1 MQNEI
6 TISLLI
12 IYLAGLVTVGVIS
25 SKKIKDKEGFFI
37 AGRSLGILPLTA
49 TITATVV
56 GGSATIA
63 TAKLVYLNGLP
74 ALWLDIGSALGLI
87 ILSLTLAKMVRKTR
101 LFSLAEIVGH
111 LFNQKVRNVAA
122 VLIILTQIAWIS
134 LLIQGTSVILTV
146 LLPIDY
152 TYVLISITIIFIFY
166 TLLGG
171 QFAVVYT
178 DIIQFIVMIVGI
190 CILAA
195 PLLFIKS
202 APFVGNISTNHL
214 SFPINQNLGF
224 LPVLSFFFMMLM
236 PNIVGPDIYSK
247 LLSAKDE
254 KTARYATF
262 LSGILRIIFAISIA
276 LIALSAII
284 LVPGLSQ
291 AEAAF
296 ALPKAILTLGPVLSG
311 IILAAFVSVMLSSA
325 DSVLIS
331 AGTILSVDIFKKK
344 NIKISRIGII
354 CFGLIALVL
363 AFYFNDIVQTL
374 QLAYTVFTAGLT
386 LPIIFGFY
394 KQKTKVTSSGA
405 LLSLILGG
413 SISLIWFFMKNPYGI
428 DAVIIGLIISILP
441 LILLRK
447 SQNERANT
455 T

>member
-1 MQNEI
+1 MYNEL
-6 TISLLI
+6 TISLLLV
-12 IYLAGLVTVGVIS
+12 YLAVLITIGLLS
-25 SKKIKDKEGFFI
+25 SKKVKDAKGFFI
-37 AGRSLGILPLTA
+37 AGRSLGTLPLTA

-74 ALWLDIGSALGLI
+74 ALWLDIGAALGLI

-111 LFNQKVRNVAA
+111 LFNKKVRNVAA

-134 LLIQGTSVILTV
+134 LLIQGTSAILAV

-152 TYVLISITIIFIFY
+152 TAVLIFITIIFIAY
-166 TLLGG
+166 TLIGG

-178 DIIQFIVMIVGI
+178 DIVQFIVMIIGV

-195 PLLFIKS
+195 PLLFIKT
-202 APFVGNISTNHL
+202 APFIGDISTNHL
-214 SFPINQNLGF
+214 SFPINQNLGL

-247 LLSAKDE
+247 ILSAKDE
-254 KTARYATF
+254 KTAKFATF
-262 LSGILRIIFAISIA
+262 FSGIFRIIFAVSIT

-284 LVPGLSQ
+284 LVPGLSN
-291 AEAAF
+291 AEAVF
-296 ALPKAILTLGPVLSG
+296 ALPKAILTLGPVLAG

-331 AGTILSVDIFKKK
+331 AGTVLSVDIFKKK
-344 NIKISRIGII
+344 NIKISRMGIV
-354 CFGLIALVL
+354 CFGLVALVL

-374 QLAYTVFTAGLT
+374 QLAYTIFTAGLT

-394 KQKTKVTSSGA
+394 KQKTKVTSNGA
-405 LLSLILGG
+405 FFSLLLGG
-413 SISLIWFFMKNPYGI
+413 SISLIWFFLNNPYGI
-428 DAVIIGLIISILP
+428 DAVIIGLIVSLIPL
-441 LILLRK
+441 LILRE
-447 SQNERANT
+447 SVNERNNPT
-455 T
+455 

>member
-1 MQNEI
+1 MNNEL

-12 IYLAGLVTVGVIS
+12 IYLVGLVAVGLLS
-25 SKKIKDKEGFFI
+25 SRKVKDAKGFFI
-37 AGRSLGILPLTA
+37 ADRSLGIFPLTA

-74 ALWLDIGSALGLI
+74 ALWLDIGAACGLI
-87 ILSLTLAKMVRKTR
+87 ILSLTLAKIVRKTN

-111 LFNQKVRNVAA
+111 LFNQRVRNVAA

-134 LLIQGTSVILTV
+134 LLIQGTSAILTV

-152 TYVLISITIIFIFY
+152 TSVLILITIIFIVY

-178 DIIQFIVMIVGI
+178 DIVQFIVMIIGV

-202 APFVGNISTNHL
+202 APLIGNISANHL

-224 LPVLSFFFMMLM
+224 LPVVSFFFMMLM

-247 LLSAKDE
+247 ILSAKDE
-254 KTARYATF
+254 KTAKYATF
-262 LSGILRIIFAISIA
+262 LSGILRIVFAISIA

-291 AEAAF
+291 LEAVF
-296 ALPKAILTLGPVLSG
+296 ALPKAILTLGPVLAG

-331 AGTILSVDIFKKK
+331 AGTIFSVDIFKKK
-344 NIKISRIGII
+344 NIRISRIGII
-354 CFGLIALVL
+354 CFGLVALVL

-374 QLAYTVFTAGLT
+374 QLAYTVFTSGLT

-394 KQKTKVTSSGA
+394 KQKTRVTSGGA

-413 SISLIWFFMKNPYGI
+413 SISLIWFFMNNPYGI
-428 DAVIIGLIISILP
+428 DAVIIGLLASILP
-441 LILLRK
+441 LFLLRGSK
-447 SQNERANT
+447 NERENNT
-455 T
+455 

>member
-1 MQNEI
+1 MYNEL
-6 TISLLI
+6 TISLLLV
-12 IYLAGLVTVGVIS
+12 YLAALMTIGLLS
-25 SKKIKDKEGFFI
+25 SKKVKDAKGFFI
-37 AGRSLGILPLTA
+37 AGRSLGFLPLTA

-74 ALWLDIGSALGLI
+74 ALWLDIGAALGLI
-87 ILSLTLAKMVRKTR
+87 ILSLTLAKMVRKTK

-111 LFNQKVRNVAA
+111 LFNKKVRNVAA

-134 LLIQGTSVILTV
+134 LLIQGTSAILTV
-146 LLPIDY
+146 LVPIDY
-152 TYVLISITIIFIFY
+152 TSVLIFITIIFIAY
-166 TLLGG
+166 TLIGG

-178 DIIQFIVMIVGI
+178 DIVQFIVMIIGV

-195 PLLFIKS
+195 PLLFLKT
-202 APFVGNISTNHL
+202 APFIGDISTNHL
-214 SFPINQNLGF
+214 SFPINQNLGL

-247 LLSAKDE
+247 ILSAKDE
-254 KTARYATF
+254 KTAKFATF
-262 LSGILRIIFAISIA
+262 FSGIFRIIFAISIT

-291 AEAAF
+291 AEAVF
-296 ALPKAILTLGPVLSG
+296 ALPKAILTLGPVLAG

-331 AGTILSVDIFKKK
+331 ASTILSVDIFKKK
-344 NIKISRIGII
+344 NIKISRVGII
-354 CFGLIALVL
+354 CFGLVALVL

-374 QLAYTVFTAGLT
+374 QLAYTIFTAGLT

-394 KQKTKVTSSGA
+394 KQKTKVTSNGA
-405 LLSLILGG
+405 FFSLLLGG
-413 SISLIWFFMKNPYGI
+413 SISLIWFFLNNPYGI
-428 DAVIIGLIISILP
+428 DAVIIGLIVSLLP
-441 LILLRK
+441 LLILRE
-447 SQNERANT
+447 STNERNNPA
-455 T
+455 

>member
-1 MQNEI
+1 MYNEI

-12 IYLAGLVTVGVIS
+12 LYLSLLIAIGLFS
-25 SKKIKDKEGFFI
+25 SRKVKDAKGFFI
-37 AGRSLGILPLTA
+37 AGRSLGTLPLTA

-74 ALWLDIGSALGLI
+74 ALWLDIGAALGLI
-87 ILSLTLAKMVRKTR
+87 ILSLTLAKLVRETR

-111 LFNQKVRNVAA
+111 LFNQRVRNVAA

-134 LLIQGTSVILTV
+134 LLIQGTSAILTV

-152 TYVLISITIIFIFY
+152 SSVLILITIIFISY

-178 DIIQFIVMIVGI
+178 DIVQFIVMIVGV

-195 PLLFIKS
+195 PLLFINS
-202 APFVGNISTNHL
+202 APFIGDISANHL
-214 SFPINQNLGF
+214 SFPINQNLGL
-224 LPVLSFFFMMLM
+224 LPILSFFFMMIM
-236 PNIVGPDIYSK
+236 PHIVGPDIYSK

-254 KTARYATF
+254 KTAKFATF
-262 LSGILRIIFAISIA
+262 LSGIFRIIFAISIA

-284 LVPGLSQ
+284 LVPNLAN
-291 AEAAF
+291 AEAVF
-296 ALPKAILTLGPVLSG
+296 ALPKAILTLGPVLAG

-325 DSVLIS
+325 DSILIS
-331 AGTILSVDIFKKK
+331 SGTILTVDIFKEK
-344 NIKISRIGII
+344 NINISRVGII
-354 CFGLIALVL
+354 CIGTVALVL

-394 KQKTKVTSSGA
+394 KEKTKVTARGA

-413 SISLIWFFMKNPYGI
+413 LISLIWFFMNNPYGV
-428 DAVIIGLIISILP
+428 DAVIIGLLVSIFP
-441 LILLRK
+441 LVLLRESK
-447 SQNERANT
+447 NETRNIK
-455 T
+455 

>member
-1 MQNEI
+1 MHLDIAINPI
-6 TISLLI
+6 LAIGILI
-12 IYLAGLVTVGVIS
+12 IIGYFGGIAANKIKFPRISGYICIGMLLGVSFLNVIS
-25 SKKIKDKEGFFI
+25 QELIHGGLNIITDI
-37 AGRSLGILPLTA
+37 TLGIIAYL
-49 TITATVV
+49 V
-56 GGSATIA
+56 GGS
-63 TAKLVYLNGLP
+63 
-74 ALWLDIGSALGLI
+74 
-87 ILSLTLAKMVRKTR
+87 LSIESLKKVRKD
-101 LFSLAEIVGH
+101 
-111 LFNQKVRNVAA
+111 
-122 VLIILTQIAWIS
+122 IAWIS

-152 TYVLISITIIFIFY
+152 TYVLILITVIFILY

-202 APFVGNISTNHL
+202 APFIGNISANHL

-254 KTARYATF
+254 KTARYAAF

-276 LIALSAII
+276 LIALSAIFLI
-284 LVPGLSQ
+284 PGLSQ
-291 AEAAF
+291 EQAVF
-296 ALPKAILTLGPVLSG
+296 ALPKAILTLGPALAG
-311 IILAAFVSVMLSSA
+311 IILAAFISVMLSSA

-344 NIKISRIGII
+344 NIGTSRIGII

-394 KQKTKVTSSGA
+394 KQKTRVTSSGA

-428 DAVIIGLIISILP
+428 DAVIIGLLVSILP

-447 SQNERANT
+447 SQNERGNIA
-455 T
+455 